1 MSHRKGRSGPTA
13 SSAELFG
20 DELRFAREAAG
31 LTQEELGRLLHCDRT
46 VITKSEGGKRKFP
59 VELLEEADKALRTGG
74 LLARLYERV
83 DWNADVEH
91 PDWFQ
96 KFVELEAEAVAVRVF
111 QYARINGLLQCED
124 YARALFGLGEARGNP
139 ELLAERV
146 AARLSR
152 QDRFLES
159 GGPLLLVVLHE
170 SAIRS
175 VIGGPGVMRAQM
187 EHLLS
192 MSDRSNVGIQV
203 APFGNASARLPAA
216 SMFLLEMAD
225 GAEWLYSESLYRG
238 HFSDAPSVVSECRRD
253 YDLVRGDVLSISDS
267 RALIAEAMEEY
278 RYDERPAQRGHV
290 AEEQLQRGS
299 RWRVRRGGPRIP
311 RPRAGA

>member
-20 DELRFAREAAG
+20 EELRFAREAAG

-46 VITKSEGGKRKFP
+46 VVTKSEGGKRKFP
-59 VELLEEADKALRTGG
+59 VELLEEADRALWTGG

-83 DWNADVEH
+83 DWHAEVEH

-96 KFVELEAEAVAVRVF
+96 RFVELEAAAVAERVF
-111 QYARINGLLQCED
+111 QYARINGLLQCEE
-124 YARALFGLGEARGNP
+124 YARALFSLGEARDNA

-146 AARLSR
+146 SARLSR
-152 QDRFLES
+152 QDRFLAS
-159 GGPLLLVVLHE
+159 DGPLLLVVLHE
-170 SAIRS
+170 SAIRN
-175 VIGGPGVMRAQM
+175 VTGGPGVMRAQM
-187 EHLLS
+187 EHLLA
-192 MSDRSNVGIQV
+192 MSDRPNVGIQV
-203 APFGNASARLPAA
+203 APFQNAGVRLPSV

-225 GAEWLYSESLYRG
+225 GVEWLYSESLVRG
-238 HFSDAPSVVSECRRD
+238 HFSEEPAVVSEHRRD
-253 YDLVRGDVLSISDS
+253 YDLVRGEVLSASDS

-278 RYDERPAQRGHV
+278 RDDEVRVRRSRL
-290 AEEQLQRGS
+290 AEEQLQRRS
-299 RWRVRRGGPRIP
+299 RRRVHRSSPRIP